1 MKDIQKSLEEIIHY
15 VGGIGN
21 IANATHCMTR
31 LRLVLKDE
39 SLEEKEKLEEV
50 EGVIKVV
57 HAGGQVQIVIGQQV
71 GKVYD
76 ELCMIGSCEKSH
88 FIDEEEQ
95 EERKKEKLTIKS
107 VANSIMSTLSGCI
120 IPTLPIMI
128 VAGIFKML
136 VILFGPKQ
144 LGWLADGSDLIVLFE
159 MVGNAGYYF
168 LPFYAAY
175 SSAVKF
181 KVSPMMALLF
191 SGIMLSPNMLGIVE
205 AQKAFTVFGIP
216 MHLTSYI
223 QAVIPIII
231 IVWIMSYVERFLKKH
246 IPDMLRTVGIPVL
259 TITIMLPIGLCILG
273 PACYIV
279 MSLVADGLLWLTA
292 NFGLLAAILVAP
304 LWPFVIL
311 FGMHVPILTALLP
324 AQMEIGYDMIVYP
337 AMIVG
342 TFTYMGLF
350 LAYALRAK
358 GAKKKSLG
366 WSCFTTMTLAN
377 ISEPGLYGIVLSDR
391 KALLYSMIGNMCG
404 ALTCYL
410 LSAKVYIFAGVGFPF
425 LNPLRFG
432 EDIVQGTIGCIVGLV
447 VTFAIGMIFG
457 FQGEDKLQIGKKK
470 LKIGKKEVNI

>member
-1 MKDIQKSLEEIIHY
+1 MKDIQKSLEEIIQY
-15 VGGIGN
+15 IGGIGN
-21 IANATHCMTR
+21 IANVTHCMTR

-50 EGVIKVV
+50 EGVIEVV

-76 ELCMIGSCEKSH
+76 ELCKIGGFEKNHS
-88 FIDEEEQ
+88 IDEEEH
-95 EERKKEKLTIKS
+95 EEKKKEKLTIKS
-107 VANSIMSTLSGCI
+107 VAKNIMSTLSGCI
-120 IPTLPIMI
+120 IPTLPVII

-136 VILFGPKQ
+136 VILFGPEQ
-144 LGWLADGSDLIVLFE
+144 LGWLAEDGDLIALFE

-168 LPFYAAY
+168 LPFFVAY

-191 SGIMLSPNMLGIVE
+191 AGIMLSPNMLEIVE

-216 MHLTSYI
+216 MHLTSYV
-223 QAVIPIII
+223 QAVIPIIM

-246 IPDMLRTVGIPVL
+246 IPDMLRTIGIPVL

-279 MSLVADGLLWLTA
+279 MSLIADGLLWLTA
-292 NFGLLAAILVAP
+292 NFGLLAAITVAP
-304 LWPFVIL
+304 LWPFVQM

-337 AMIVG
+337 ALIA
-342 TFTYMGLF
+342 TSFTNMGLF

-358 GAKKKSLG
+358 SVKQRSLG

-377 ISEPGLYGIVLSDR
+377 ISEPGLYGIILSDY
-391 KALLYSMIGNMCG
+391 KALIYTMIGNMSG
-404 ALTCYL
+404 ALICYL
-410 LSAKVYIFAGVGFPF
+410 LRAKVYIFAGVGFPF
-425 LNPLRFG
+425 LNSLRFG
-432 EDIVQGTIGCIVGLV
+432 EDIIQGTIGCIVALAVAFTLG
-447 VTFAIGMIFG
+447 IIFG
-457 FQGEDKLQIGKKK
+457 FQGEGKLQIGKKK
-470 LKIGKKEVNI
+470 LQISKKE

>member
-1 MKDIQKSLEEIIHY
+1 MKDIQKSLGEIVEYI
-15 VGGIGN
+15 GGMEN

-39 SLEEKEKLEEV
+39 SLEEKEKLEKV

-57 HAGGQVQIVIGQQV
+57 HAGGQVQVVIGQQV
-71 GKVYD
+71 SKVYD
-76 ELCMIGSCEKSH
+76 ELCKMGGFNKTESIE
-88 FIDEEEQ
+88 DEP
-95 EERKKEKLTIKS
+95 ERKKEKLTIKS
-107 VANSIMSTLSGCI
+107 VANNIMSTLSGCI

-136 VILFGPKQ
+136 VILFGPEQ
-144 LGWLADGSDLIVLFE
+144 LGWLAEDSDLIVLFE

-216 MHLTSYI
+216 MHLTSYV

-231 IVWIMSYVERFLKKH
+231 IVWIMSYVEKFLKKY
-246 IPDMLRTVGIPVL
+246 IPDMLRIIGVPVL
-259 TITIMLPIGLCILG
+259 TIVIMLPIGLCILG
-273 PACYIV
+273 PACYII
-279 MSLVADGLLWLTA
+279 MGWVADGLLWLTA
-292 NFGLLAAILVAP
+292 NFGLLAAVIVAP
-304 LWPFVIL
+304 LWPFVVL
-311 FGMHVPILTALLP
+311 FGMHVPVLTALLP

-358 GAKKKSLG
+358 GAEKKSVG
-366 WSCFTTMTLAN
+366 WSCFTSMTLAN
-377 ISEPGLYGIVLSDR
+377 ISEPGLYGIILADR
-391 KALLYSMIGNMCG
+391 KALIYSMIANACG
-404 ALTCYL
+404 SLVCYL
-410 LSAKVYIFAGVGFPF
+410 LQAKVYIFAGVGFPF

-432 EDIVQGTIGCIVGLV
+432 EDIVKGTIGCLVGLV
-447 VTFAIGMIFG
+447 VALAIGIIFG
-457 FQGEDKLQIGKKK
+457 FQGEDKLNIGKKK
-470 LKIGKKEVNI
+470 LKFEKKKSMYK